1 MHGPGPSRPTL
12 AAAWDAGRNNF
23 HLMRLVAAWLVIW
36 SHAWPITGTARGDWL
51 NQTLGR
57 SAGAFA
63 VDLFFLISGFL
74 VAASV
79 QRHRWRDFLLARA
92 LRLYPALIVCV
103 ALTAFVLGP
112 LLTTAADYWSD
123 GRVWRYVWSTASLWR
138 AEFWL
143 PGVFETLPHTS
154 VNGSLWT
161 LPIEGRLYLLLF
173 AAGALGMLR
182 PWRYLPAW
190 ALAMAGAAAFAWIK
204 APLPQHL
211 SYLCWTVAFFITGTL
226 LWLWREHIRLDGRWV
241 VPLIVAA
248 CLARDTLAFV
258 PAYMAAVIYGALWL
272 AFVPRLP
279 YIRRN
284 DLSYG
289 LYLYGWPMQ
298 QIAFLLGAT
307 GVLTN
312 TLLSSVLALACAALS
327 WFLIERPALAL
338 KPRRHQLETARAVAA
353 GAAVEAAVE
362 GTVEAASQARAA
374 HTAAPSV
381 ATGPDASA
389 GR

>member
-1 MHGPGPSRPTL
+1 MNRPAEPRPTL
-12 AAAWDAGRNNF
+12 AAAWDTGRNHF

-103 ALTAFVLGP
+103 ALTAFVMGP
-112 LLTTAADYWSD
+112 LLTTANDYWSD
-123 GRVWRYVWSTASLWR
+123 GRVWRYAWATASLWR

-143 PGVFETLPHTS
+143 PGVFETLPHPS

-161 LPIEGRLYLLLF
+161 LPIEGRLYLLLLL
-173 AAGALGMLR
+173 AGAVGMLR

-190 ALAMAGAAAFAWIK
+190 ALAMAGAAAFAWLK

-226 LWLWREHIRLDGRWV
+226 LWLWRERIRLDGRWV

-248 CLARDTLAFV
+248 FLTRDSIAFAPV
-258 PAYMAAVIYGALWL
+258 YMAAVTCSVLWL

-279 YIRRN
+279 QIRRN

-298 QIAFLLGAT
+298 QLAFLLGAT
-307 GVLTN
+307 SVLTN
-312 TLLSSVLALACAALS
+312 TLLASALAFACAALS

-338 KPRRHQLETARAVAA
+338 KPRRRPPGTAGDSFGPAAVHA
-353 GAAVEAAVE
+353 GAGGDTETDADTTA
-362 GTVEAASQARAA
+362 TPDP
-374 HTAAPSV
+374 AAP
-381 ATGPDASA
+381 
-389 GR
+389 R

>member
-1 MHGPGPSRPTL
+1 MSRPAEPRPTL
-12 AAAWDAGRNNF
+12 AAAWDTGRNNF

-63 VDLFFLISGFL
+63 VDLFFLVSGFL

-103 ALTAFVLGP
+103 ALTACVMGP
-112 LLTTAADYWSD
+112 LLTTSADYWSD
-123 GRVWRYVWSTASLWR
+123 GRVWRYVWATASLWR
-138 AEFWL
+138 AEFRL
-143 PGVFETLPHTS
+143 PGVFESLPHPA

-161 LPIEGRLYLLLF
+161 LPIEGRLYLLLL
-173 AAGALGMLR
+173 AAGTLGMLR

-190 ALAMAGAAAFAWIK
+190 ALAMAGAAAFAWSM

-226 LWLWREHIRLDGRWV
+226 LWLWRERIRLDGRWV
-241 VPLIVAA
+241 LPLIVAA
-248 CLARDTLAFV
+248 FLARDTLAFAPV
-258 PAYMAAVIYGALWL
+258 YMAAVICGALWL

-279 YIRRN
+279 HIRRN

-298 QIAFLLGAT
+298 QIAYLLGAT
-307 GVLTN
+307 AVLSN
-312 TLLSSVLALACAALS
+312 TLLSSALAFACAALS

-338 KPRRHQLETARAVAA
+338 KPRRQPPDAA
-353 GAAVEAAVE
+353 GAGSGRTGMQADAGTPAGMPADLPAEAMP
-362 GTVEAASQARAA
+362 
-374 HTAAPSV
+374 APSGL
-381 ATGPDASA
+381 AAADPPAP
-389 GR
+389 R